1 MAGHLG
7 HAGGAAGPE
16 VLVQVVWTRRAL
28 ADLEAIRSYI
38 GLFKPLAAQRMAL
51 RLRNAGESLAHF
63 PERGRAKRDL
73 RELVVVRPYIIR
85 YRITAE
91 RVEIIAIRHGAQ
103 APD

>member
-1 MAGHLG
+1 VAGHLG
-7 HAGGAAGPE
+7 HARGTAGPE

-51 RLRNAGESLAHF
+51 RLRNAGESLAQF

-73 RELVVVRPYIIR
+73 RELVVVRPYVIR
-85 YRITAE
+85 YRVTAE
-91 RVEIIAIRHGAQ
+91 RVEIVTIRHGAQ
-103 APD
+103 EPD